1 MKKKIFITVILI
13 FSLFYLLNIRVFSE
27 ELIIKDS
34 KSAILI
40 ESNTGKVLHEY
51 NSHTRLIPA
60 SITKIVTL
68 KLVFDSLEK
77 GIITKNTKVVCS
89 NYASSMGGSQ
99 IYLSP
104 GEEMIVDD
112 LIKSVAIASA
122 NDAAVALAE
131 HLAGT
136 EDNFVKQM
144 NKEVDKLGL
153 KDTHFSNCTGLPINN
168 HYTTAYDI
176 AMLAKD
182 LINTHEE
189 VLEYTSI
196 YEAYIREN
204 SKKFWLV
211 NTNKMVKNIPGVD
224 GLKTGYLSE
233 CGYNLVCTKKEN
245 GMRLISV
252 VMGASTINERT
263 KDTLGLLNFGFNS
276 FELVKLFSKGDIIKT
291 IEKVKIEPSS
301 FNVVCNND
309 VYYVKNRNEKMPKIT
324 YRYEIDN
331 YKINHYQKENI
342 GRLIININEEEY
354 VVNLNLDN
362 NVKKVN
368 FMSLLF
374 KIIKSIF

>member
-13 FSLFYLLNIRVFSE
+13 FSLFYLFNIRVFSE

-40 ESNTGKVLHEY
+40 ESNTGKMLHEY

-204 SKKFWLV
+204 
-211 NTNKMVKNIPGVD
+211 
-224 GLKTGYLSE
+224 
-233 CGYNLVCTKKEN
+233 
-245 GMRLISV
+245 
-252 VMGASTINERT
+252 
-263 KDTLGLLNFGFNS
+263 FG
-276 FELVKLFSKGDIIKT
+276 
-291 IEKVKIEPSS
+291 
-301 FNVVCNND
+301 
-309 VYYVKNRNEKMPKIT
+309 
-324 YRYEIDN
+324 
-331 YKINHYQKENI
+331 
-342 GRLIININEEEY
+342 
-354 VVNLNLDN
+354 
-362 NVKKVN
+362 
-368 FMSLLF
+368 
-374 KIIKSIF
+374 